1 MPIRSGGSYV
11 LRGGEPVLVAH
22 SGGTSADKPTP
33 PAAVE
38 TSSADNAKK
47 EKSDA
52 AHTSKNAVSRT

>member
-11 LRGGEPVLVAH
+11 LRGGKPELVDH

-38 TSSADNAKK
+38 TSSAAKK
-47 EKSDA
+47 QKEKADDA
-52 AHTSKNAVSRT
+52 HKAENAVSRT